1 MRKTLLLDDFEDPAA
16 RDLFIILE
24 ECYREDA
31 ISHGNVLAKCSDEN
45 LKNIVAR
52 AVASGEYSE
61 NPERAIEDAIKL
73 IKRNSLE
80 KKRRHLMNKIR
91 QFSVI
96 TPDDQKQ
103 LDELI
108 SEKMNIDFQLN
119 QKDMH

>member
-1 MRKTLLLDDFEDPAA
+1 
-16 RDLFIILE
+16 
-24 ECYREDA
+24 
-31 ISHGNVLAKCSDEN
+31 
-45 LKNIVAR
+45 
-52 AVASGEYSE
+52 
-61 NPERAIEDAIKL
+61 
-73 IKRNSLE
+73 
-80 KKRRHLMNKIR
+80 MNKIR